1 MKKMMCVAGIFALSS
16 ICAAFGNPI
25 ASITF
30 NGYIAA
36 KEEET
41 TFVFAQTTIAA
52 LSECE
57 FSGIMGGA
65 WVNSGRGQ
73 EAKGYHK
80 EYKPGESLRVQFQCI
95 DKGDGK
101 EYVKC
106 VRVVFRDEPGGVSG
120 VCDYSG
126 FVTRGYSKNDIGYDF
141 RDDANWKAVDSAD
154 GAGYGLASVTATFPA
169 KPFKMEPQIDRKLPA
184 GFSTDYY
191 VSLSKARTGGKDLF
205 LLFTGSDWCAWCK
218 RLDKEVLSKPAFLD
232 FATNEFECVVLDF
245 PRNEKLVTARERR
258 INAEVQKK
266 FDVQGFPFILV
277 VSAPD
282 EKVKFG
288 AGYAAGGARK
298 WVRDFKKN
306 LRLQPLREKYFR
318 SISEESLKIQKSHG
332 DALEKIG
339 RPSDGDAARAM
350 KEEGAKWAA
359 DVRRVKERLEAL
371 ELPEELNGE
380 RREIVD
386 GFTKRIAALDELADM
401 DIDEL
406 VEMAGDEKD
415 DEDGSASDDGGLA
428 ELNIPLQG
436 ARSAFDETEKVH
448 LPFGER
454 LYIQPELA
462 MLGGAADGLDV
473 AGAIREWVL
482 NNAPGGVNW
491 ESTTAEYGMAATKAW
506 EAGART
512 PFVAMIHLSSGR
524 EKMAHGANMSA
535 RRAVWEKWK
544 DDGRWP
550 LASKICYVST
560 WMGRDTAASNE
571 LDRILID
578 LKKDFVTSE
587 EWNRDELGRA
597 WFVLTHHRGNNKH
610 VFDELKAA
618 GKSCDPWLEAI
629 ALARWH
635 IDEAWEA
642 RGDGFASTVTESGWE
657 GYKEHRE
664 KALEWAEKAYALRPD
679 LTASCLVGLTANY
692 GDASES
698 LKWYRRAAAVFKD
711 DKAAAKQFAW
721 GLKPR
726 WCGSVAKL
734 MEFYEKF
741 FSDDFADTIMPA
753 WALDQI
759 GWDVFKDESGTR
771 EERIFEEWA
780 EKNAATIRRFGEMYL
795 TNSVLERASVSLGTR
810 NRVAS
815 IFRSAAWSCGDLELY
830 GKWSRKYGEKYD
842 GLKYADAVANSDLFW
857 DAGVAALA
865 NWAARQQW
873 ADGAELARALRDAF
887 GTWSPWRKSE
897 LADAAALKYFDGFE
911 KLVMPRMASGEITE
925 DNTEGLAWGYLKM
938 LAGKCVGLKVRQ
950 PEGCELAELLPK
962 NIWIDLKTVP
972 AMMEVEFDLS
982 IDGPDTKG
990 EAMLHFDYGRRSSK
1004 GFHQRFSVL
1013 TVANK
1018 TDEKDNRFAILPWP
1032 KGETKKSIR
1041 LVFRGR
1047 DVEVYDN
1054 GSLAYTRQLGEG
1066 ALHVTSLSFTRSG
1079 HKTVKVDRL
1088 FVKASTD

>member
-1 MKKMMCVAGIFALSS
+1 MKYSVARSLIALLGVVSAACVALADSV
-16 ICAAFGNPI
+16 
-25 ASITF
+25 TF
-30 NGYIAA
+30 NGYIASKA
-36 KEEET
+36 EES
-41 TFVFAQTTIAA
+41 TFVFAKRTIAA

-126 FVTRGYSKNDIGYDF
+126 FVTRGYNKNDIGYDF
-141 RDDANWKAVDSAD
+141 RGDANWKAVDSAN
-154 GAGYGLASVTATFPA
+154 GAGYGLASVTATFPV
-169 KPFKMEPQIDRKLPA
+169 KPLDLKPKIDRRLPN
-184 GFSTDYY
+184 GFGTDYY
-191 VSLSKARTGGKDLF
+191 VSRSKANARGKDLF
-205 LLFTGSDWCAWCK
+205 LLFTGSDWCTWCK
-218 RLDKEVLSKPAFLD
+218 RLEKEVLSKPAFLD
-232 FATNEFECVVLDF
+232 YATNEFECVMLDF
-245 PRNEKLVTARERR
+245 PKDKKLVTAIERKV
-258 INAEVQKK
+258 NDEVQKK
-266 FDVQGFPFILV
+266 FDVRGFPSILV

-282 EKVKFG
+282 EKVKLS

-306 LRLQPLREKYFR
+306 LRLEPLREKYFK
-318 SISEESLKIQKSHG
+318 SISEESLKLQKRHG
-332 DALEKIG
+332 EALERIG
-339 RPSDGDAARAM
+339 KPADSDTARAV
-350 KEEGAKWAA
+350 KEECAKWAA
-359 DVRRVKERLEAL
+359 DVRTIKERLEVL
-371 ELPEELNGE
+371 NLPEELNDE
-380 RREIVD
+380 RREIVN
-386 GFTKRIAALDELADM
+386 GLIKRIAALDELAKM
-401 DIDEL
+401 DVEEL
-406 VEMAGDEKD
+406 VEMSGGEGGGKASGDV
-415 DEDGSASDDGGLA
+415 GLA
-428 ELNIPLQG
+428 ELRLPMEN
-436 ARSAFDETEKVH
+436 ARSALDETEKVH

-491 ESTTAEYGMAATKAW
+491 ESTTTEYGMAATKAW

-544 DDGRWP
+544 DDERWTH
-550 LASKICYVST
+550 ASKICYIST

-578 LKKDFVTSE
+578 LKKDFVTSD
-587 EWNRDELGRA
+587 EWHKDGLGRA
-597 WFVLTHHRGNNKH
+597 WFVLTHHRGNNKR
-610 VFDELKAA
+610 VFNEIKAI
-618 GKSCDPWLEAI
+618 GKSCDPWLEAM

-635 IDEAWEA
+635 IDTAWEA
-642 RGDGFASTVTESGWE
+642 RGDGFASTVSESGWA
-657 GYKEHRE
+657 GYGEHRK

-692 GDASES
+692 GDAGEA

-726 WCGSVAKL
+726 WCGSVTQL

-741 FSDDFADTIMPA
+741 FTEDFTDTIMPA

-759 GWDVFKDESGTR
+759 GWDVFKDEGGTR

-780 EKNAATIRRFGEMYL
+780 AKNAVTISRFGELYL
-795 TNSVLERASVSLGTR
+795 TNGVLEKASVSLGTR
-810 NRVAS
+810 NRVAA
-815 IFRSAAWSCGDLELY
+815 IFRSAAWSCGNLELY
-830 GKWSRKYGEKYD
+830 GKWSGKAGAKYD
-842 GLKYADAVANSDLFW
+842 GMKYADAVANSDLFW
-857 DAGVAALA
+857 NAGVYALA
-865 NWAARQQW
+865 GWVAKQRW

-897 LADAAALKYFDGFE
+897 LADAAALKYFEGFE
-911 KLVMPRMASGEITE
+911 KLVMPRMAKGEIIE
-925 DNTEGLAWGYLKM
+925 DNAQGLAWGYLKM

-950 PEGCELAELLPK
+950 PEGCELSGILPK
-962 NIWIDLKTVP
+962 NTWIDMKTVP
-972 AMMEVEFDLS
+972 SKMEVEFDLS
-982 IDGPDTKG
+982 IEGPDTKG
-990 EAMLHFDYGRRSSK
+990 EAMLHFDYGRKSGK

-1054 GSLAYTRQLGEG
+1054 GVLAYTRQLGDG
-1066 ALHVTSLSFTRSG
+1066 ALSVKSLSFTRSG
-1079 HKTVKVDRL
+1079 DKTVKVEKL
-1088 FVKASTD
+1088 FVKASAD